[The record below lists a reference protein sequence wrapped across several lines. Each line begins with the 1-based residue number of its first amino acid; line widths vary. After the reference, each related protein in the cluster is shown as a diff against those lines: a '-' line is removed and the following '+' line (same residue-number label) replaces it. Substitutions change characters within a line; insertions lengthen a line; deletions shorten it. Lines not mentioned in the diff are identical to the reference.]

1 MKTTNSAESH
11 HGILMNIFDKG
22 ILLTG
27 RAGIGKSSLALEL
40 LESGH
45 QLIADDIV
53 DLHVDPHNA
62 VIGTCPTML
71 AGLLHTRELG
81 LIPIEDL
88 FGSHAWQSQTKL
100 DYIINIQE
108 NYHHQSALNPTLEQI
123 QICGCPVPKLIL
135 SLNNPASLAV
145 RIVTWL
151 KLQNTPKNTEQLLKQ
166 RQRNAW

>member
-1 MKTTNSAESH
+1 MKIANSTESH
-11 HGILMNIFDKG
+11 HGILINIFDKG
-22 ILLTG
+22 VLLTG

-40 LESGH
+40 LASGH

-53 DLHVDPHNA
+53 DFHADTHKT

-81 LIPIEDL
+81 LIPVEDL
-88 FGSHAWQSQTKL
+88 FGSHAWQSQAKL

-108 NYHHQSALNPTLEQI
+108 NYHHQSALNPKLEQI
-123 QICGCPVPKLIL
+123 QICGQPIPKLIL

-145 RIVTWL
+145 RITTWL
-151 KLQNTPKNTEQLLKQ
+151 KLQNAPKNTEQLFRQ

>member
-1 MKTTNSAESH
+1 MKTTNLTESH
-11 HGILMNIFDKG
+11 HGILMNIFGKG
-22 ILLTG
+22 VLLTG

-40 LESGH
+40 LASDH

-53 DLHVDPHNA
+53 DFHVDTHKA
-62 VIGTCPTML
+62 VIGTCPAML

-81 LIPIEDL
+81 LIPAEDL

-100 DYIINIQE
+100 DYIIGLQE

-123 QICGCPVPKLIL
+123 QICGQPIPKLIL

-145 RIVTWL
+145 RITTWL
-151 KLQNTPKNTEQLLKQ
+151 KLQNTPRNTEKLLRQ
-166 RQRNAW
+166 RQINAR